1 MIIAGIALGGLS
13 PAATVFSGLARRLSG
28 RRLVMLDPVV
38 YERTDCADVIER
50 ELQWL
55 DLQFAD
61 APGAGW
67 PLVGYS
73 AGASLALLYALRRP
87 ERVNQLHLL
96 EPPWLGNAP
105 SQSPAVDLLQ
115 RLDGRFVQACA
126 SDFLPAFVRSLMADG
141 EHPSMPNN
149 LPPAEWMRA
158 RPPRAVSLWRALR
171 QHPLQV
177 PQLRSLTIPLHLY
190 QAGRSHPGFAAHTNC
205 LQAAVPQARSHDWP
219 DADHFDLPQWAE
231 ATLLSLLSD
240 SALA

>member
-1 MIIAGIALGGLS
+1 MSIAGVALGGLS
-13 PAATVFSGLARRLSG
+13 PAATVFSGLARRLRG

-61 APGAGW
+61 APDAGW

-87 ERVNQLHLL
+87 ERVSQLHLL

-115 RLDGRFVQACA
+115 RLDGRFV
-126 SDFLPAFVRSLMADG
+126 
-141 EHPSMPNN
+141 
-149 LPPAEWMRA
+149 RA
-158 RPPRAVSLWRALR
+158 
-171 QHPLQV
+171 
-177 PQLRSLTIPLHLY
+177 
-190 QAGRSHPGFAAHTNC
+190 
-205 LQAAVPQARSHDWP
+205 
-219 DADHFDLPQWAE
+219 
-231 ATLLSLLSD
+231 
-240 SALA
+240 